1 MDMMDRAVELHYGAA
16 RRDVREVLR
25 WRALGSPAGRTQAL
39 LWLVLVPLVP
49 LVLIVVQHGRGTD
62 PAGLAFAGAVGAAL
76 GALCL
81 FLDLRRL
88 ARRMYR
94 RAARRPEYRC
104 VLTERGVCDHRPD
117 GTVIAYGWDKY
128 RGWTE
133 TRNLFVLVFA
143 NGDLGWLPKKAAAAP
158 GDIDRIRAVLDRNL
172 PRI

>member
-1 MDMMDRAVELHYGAA
+1 MDMTDWAVELRYGPA

-25 WRALGSPAGRTQAL
+25 WRAVRAPAGRGQAL

-49 LVLIVVQHGRGTD
+49 VLLIVVRHGRGTS
-62 PAGLAFAGAVGAAL
+62 PAGLAFAAGVGSAL

-81 FLDLRRL
+81 GLDLYRL

-94 RAARRPEYRC
+94 WAAEHPEYRC
-104 VLTERGVCDHRPD
+104 VVTERGVSDHRPD
-117 GTVIAYGWDKY
+117 GTVAAYRWDRY

-143 NGDLGWLPKKAAAAP
+143 NGTLGWLPKRAAAAP
-158 GDIDRIRAVLDRNL
+158 GDIDRIRAALDRNL
-172 PRI
+172 SRI